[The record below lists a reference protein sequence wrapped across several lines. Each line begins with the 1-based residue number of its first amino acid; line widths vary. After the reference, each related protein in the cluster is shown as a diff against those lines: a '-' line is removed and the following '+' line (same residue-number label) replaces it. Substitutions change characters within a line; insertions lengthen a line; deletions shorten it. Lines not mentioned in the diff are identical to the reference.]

1 MPTPP
6 TPNAHTAHPERP
18 HGPPREGEDP
28 RTAGETARDAPVK
41 LYSNLVMV
49 DQNYKLIDRDAPDR
63 DFRDPAGYR
72 ICRIGAPDIRPEP
85 DFLLH
90 SFIENE
96 MEKLRPGPGCVI
108 TLHLSCSVTVTSGDW
123 LVQLGTG

>member
-1 MPTPP
+1 MLRDTEPLWLQFIQFLEFVYERELEVREIFVWWPEPHLHGLNRPPRMLTPP

-49 DQNYKLIDRDAPDR
+49 DQNYKLIE
-63 DFRDPAGYR
+63 
-72 ICRIGAPDIRPEP
+72 GAWSD
-85 DFLLH
+85 
-90 SFIENE
+90 
-96 MEKLRPGPGCVI
+96 GP
-108 TLHLSCSVTVTSGDW
+108 L
-123 LVQLGTG
+123 